1 MPLLHRIPLWLWR
14 LAFAL
19 CLIAVLTLAL
29 LPDPDPRLSTGWD
42 KGNHLLA
49 FATLAFLG
57 CWALRGHWLI
67 VVIGLLGYGVLI
79 EVLQSL
85 TGYRYAEWAD
95 LLADGLGILVGLGVF
110 GLQAWLHSC
119 LTFKSGNT
127 P

>member
-49 FATLAFLG
+49 FAVLAFLG
-57 CWALRGHWLI
+57 CWALHGRWLI
-67 VVIGLLGYGVLI
+67 VAIGLLSYGVLI

-110 GLQAWLHSC
+110 GLQAWLHYR